1 MKVQLVQNSST
12 AKSNLFTPCL
22 AYKQNKR
29 HPRHQAKE
37 LEEDQRAPVSG
48 YCTALYQK
56 HWQTERQIQIQQR
69 HLTPLFQVI
78 ASDNKPA
85 VRIKLRI
92 CYK

>member
-48 YCTALYQK
+48 YCTALYLKEKEYVLISQHHNSTSWK
-56 HWQTERQIQIQQR
+56 WNTRE
-69 HLTPLFQVI
+69 
-78 ASDNKPA
+78 
-85 VRIKLRI
+85 
-92 CYK
+92 